1 MRISHS
7 SKFVFGTLIAF
18 ALFSIFTT
26 QTSAQQQCTSL
37 GGTCQNTSASC
48 AGGSYRAGL
57 CPGGAN
63 IQCCIKSGSTGPGGA
78 SGSGSTFGTGG
89 SQTITIPNPLG
100 ATSFEELIVRLNRW
114 LLVIAAPILTLMIV
128 IGAFQILTG
137 AGEPDKITKGRHT
150 ITYAIIGYAL
160 LLLSSGIVFIIRQ
173 VLGVQ

>member
-1 MRISHS
+1 MKNSNSFKI
-7 SKFVFGTLIAF
+7 FFAF
-18 ALFSIFTT
+18 LAAFLMLLMPAL
-26 QTSAQQQCTSL
+26 QANAQQQCTSI
-37 GGTCQNTSASC
+37 GGTCQDTSISC

-57 CPGGAN
+57 CPGASN
-63 IQCCIKSGSTGPGGA
+63 IQCCVRSGSTGSGGT
-78 SGSGSTFGTGG
+78 SGSGNTFGSGG

-100 ATSFEELIVRLNRW
+100 ANSFEELIVRINRW

-137 AGEPDKITKGRHT
+137 AGNPENITKGRHT

-160 LLLSSGIVFIIRQ
+160 LLLSSGIIFIIRQ